1 MKKRI
6 CIILVA
12 AMLVVVT
19 AFGIWNWY
27 IPDFSGFIE
36 PKTQFAAEFSWNEQL
51 CDMFFQNHMI
61 SQQNEIYTNFLDTDQ
76 KGDLATGHDVLS
88 ESYGLLMMRAVLK
101 DDRTLFDHCN
111 SYLTENLWNGEIL
124 SWRKNSSSDEYSSVN
139 AAVDDLR
146 IIQALILGYD
156 TWRDKTLYRQAR
168 KMAGKLYRHNVQDGY
183 FIDTYDANAQMKV
196 ENATLCYQN
205 LYAFRLLGKMD
216 FRWNKVYENA
226 LELLQEGYLEGA
238 LPLYQTRKNLR
249 TDQYETEEINSIES
263 LLTVLHLVEV
273 GKAQPQT
280 LEWIKQQVSAGAL
293 FSRYDRET
301 GEPTTEF
308 QSTAA
313 YAISAIIGA
322 KTGDMVLCQTA
333 IERMNLYQVRDENSE
348 IFGAYGEPQSKTVYS
363 FDNLYALLAFC
374 Y

>member
-6 CIILVA
+6 CIIAVTA
-12 AMLVVVT
+12 ILVVAV
-19 AFGIWNWY
+19 AFGMWNWY
-27 IPDFSGFIE
+27 IPDFSEFME
-36 PKTQFAAEFSWNEQL
+36 PKTQFTAEFSWNEQL
-51 CDMFFQNHMI
+51 CETFFQNHMI

-76 KGDLATGHDVLS
+76 KGDLATGHDILS

-101 DDRTLFDHCN
+101 NDRALFDRCN
-111 SYLTENLWNGEIL
+111 NYLTENLWNGEIL
-124 SWRKNSSSDEYSSVN
+124 SWRKNSSSGEYSSVN

-146 IIQALILGYD
+146 IIQALILGYN
-156 TWRDKTLYRQAR
+156 TWQDKTLYRQAR

-183 FIDTYDANAQMKV
+183 FIDTYDAASKSKV

-205 LYAFRLLGKMD
+205 LYAFRLLGKID

-226 LELLQEGYLEGA
+226 LELLQEGYLGDSF
-238 LPLYQTRKNLR
+238 PLYQQRKNLHA
-249 TDQYETEEINSIES
+249 DQYETEEVNSIES
-263 LLTVLHLVEV
+263 LLTVLHLVEI
-273 GKAQPQT
+273 GKVQPQT
-280 LEWIKQQVSAGAL
+280 LEWLKQQVAAGAL
-293 FSRYDRET
+293 FSRYDREN
-301 GEPTTEF
+301 GKPTTEF

-322 KTGDMVLCQTA
+322 KTGDTVLCQTA
-333 IERMNLYQVRDENSE
+333 VERMNLYQVRNENSE
-348 IFGAYGEPQSKTVYS
+348 IFGAYGDPQTKTVYS

>member
-6 CIILVA
+6 CIIAGSVVLA
-12 AMLVVVT
+12 AAL
-19 AFGIWNWY
+19 AFGAWYCY
-27 IPDFSGFIE
+27 IPDFSELIE
-36 PKTQFAAEFSWNEQL
+36 PQTQFAAEFFRNEQL
-51 CDMFFQNHMI
+51 CDAFFQNHMM
-61 SQQNEIYTNFLDTDQ
+61 SQQDEIYTNFMETEQ

-88 ESYGLLMMRAVLK
+88 ESYGLLMLRAVYK
-101 DDRTLFDHCN
+101 NDRAMFDRCN
-111 SYLTENLWNGEIL
+111 RYLQTNLWNGDIL
-124 SWRKNSSSDEYSSVN
+124 SWRKNSRSGECSSVN

-156 TWRDKTLYRQAR
+156 TWQDKALYRQAR

-183 FIDTYDANAQMKV
+183 FIDTYDANSHLKV

-226 LELLQEGYLEGA
+226 LVLLQEGYLGDTV
-238 LPLYQTRKNLR
+238 PLYQTRKNLPAD
-249 TDQYETEEINSIES
+249 TYETEEINSIES
-263 LLTVLHLVEV
+263 LLTVLHLAEV
-273 GKAQPQT
+273 GEVQPRT
-280 LEWIKQQVSAGAL
+280 LEWLKQQVADGVL
-293 FSRYDRET
+293 FSRYDKESGT
-301 GEPTTEF
+301 AATDF

-322 KTGDMVLCQTA
+322 KIGDGLLYQKAVQ
-333 IERMNLYQVRDENSE
+333 RMNLYQVREETDE
-348 IFGAYGEPQSKTVYS
+348 IFGAYGDASSKVVYS